1 MRNAL
6 DHLLR
11 TGQRGS
17 CIQRGYCIQVP
28 AFHHL
33 GTDASIG
40 FVFDVGRSQI
50 FGTGYDMGV
59 DIAPTKPSGRASA
72 LAAFPRSFAHNPRRP
87 DRPPHPPFLF
97 FPAYTT
103 LRYGWRR
110 PKSRFVSNPDL
121 LFDLLFHF
129 RLSIAAC
136 FYFPFIFM
144 YACCATRLA
153 LLFLWLLL
161 FHFRLAACFHATR
174 LARLSPAY
182 LRRTHHRCLF
192 CIIGPP
198 RTPAVSNTL
207 RARPRLV
214 LLCIRLVPLRLP
226 ATPSTTDWSPRT
238 PFPSGG
244 LYGAAA
250 TRGSI
255 SRTRCHATPESG
267 RFLGR

>member
-17 CIQRGYCIQVP
+17 CIQVP

-40 FVFDVGRSQI
+40 IVFDVGSSQI
-50 FGTGYDMGV
+50 FGTGYGMGV

-72 LAAFPRSFAHNPRRP
+72 LAAFPRSFAPNPRRP
-87 DRPPHPPFLF
+87 DRPPHPPFFFF

-110 PKSRFVSNPDL
+110 PKGRSVSNPDL

-129 RLSIAAC
+129 RLSIAAW

-144 YACCATRLA
+144 FATRLA
-153 LLFLWLLL
+153 LLVFVV
-161 FHFRLAACFHATR
+161 FVSHFRLAACFHATR

-198 RTPAVSNTL
+198 RTPPVSNTL

-214 LLCIRLVPLRLP
+214 LLCI
-226 ATPSTTDWSPRT
+226 
-238 PFPSGG
+238 
-244 LYGAAA
+244 
-250 TRGSI
+250 
-255 SRTRCHATPESG
+255 
-267 RFLGR
+267 

>member
-17 CIQRGYCIQVP
+17 CIQVP

-40 FVFDVGRSQI
+40 IVFDVGTSQI
-50 FGTGYDMGV
+50 FGTGCGMGV

-72 LAAFPRSFAHNPRRP
+72 LAAFPRSFAPNPRRP
-87 DRPPHPPFLF
+87 DRPPHPTFLF

-110 PKSRFVSNPDL
+110 PKSRSVSNPD
-121 LFDLLFHF
+121 
-129 RLSIAAC
+129 
-136 FYFPFIFM
+136 
-144 YACCATRLA
+144 
-153 LLFLWLLL
+153 LL
-161 FHFRLAACFHATR
+161 FHFRLAACFYATR

-198 RTPAVSNTL
+198 RTPPVSNTL